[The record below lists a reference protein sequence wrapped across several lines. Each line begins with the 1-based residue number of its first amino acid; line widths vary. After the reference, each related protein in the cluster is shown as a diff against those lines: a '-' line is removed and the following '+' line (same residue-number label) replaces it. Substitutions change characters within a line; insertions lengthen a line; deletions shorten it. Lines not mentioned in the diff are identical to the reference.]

1 MALRK
6 IKSPVEMIDGPLS
19 LDTFTTTGVWHQNRN
34 EDAAGD
40 SYPTRTAGLL
50 EVHALGYWT
59 HQRYTT
65 IYGDVYIR
73 REAGGTWSP
82 WKKLLTE

>member
-6 IKSPVEMIDGPLS
+6 IKSPVEMIDGPVS
-19 LDTFTTTGVWHQNRN
+19 LDSFTTTGVWHQNRN
-34 EDAAGD
+34 EDAGA

-65 IYGDVYIR
+65 IYSDVYIR
-73 REAGGTWSP
+73 RAAGGTWGP
-82 WKKLLTE
+82 WRKLLTE